1 MGKHKGGKGGVIVNV
16 NGILGLSDCPMLPFY
31 SATKHAIIGFTR
43 CMKVYIIPHF
53 VYCGRQVFQ

>member
-43 CMKVYIIPHF
+43 CMKVHFTSF
-53 VYCGRQVFQ
+53 VYAQHQIFQ